1 MKFRVLKAGNGME
14 IAVNV
19 EQVKAVRALP
29 SQGPEGKDTI
39 CEVEFLDGSTVD
51 VAEHIFDIV
60 SKLNTIAE

>member
-29 SQGPEGKDTI
+29 FKGPEGKDTI